1 MGVSSFISGLIPLS
15 VNFSASGLHL
25 VSVFSVGLLIS
36 TAFVL
41 IIPEGLEH
49 YTVHEPIGLWL
60 LTGFIVLFSIN
71 SITSIFSSNTNV
83 PSQFEQ
89 SFQLSHLNDEFIRPL
104 SPPESAQAQP
114 QLERPFVASKREKN
128 MLLAPFKNPRT
139 LGLIIHALTD
149 GIALASS
156 IMSDSD
162 DSVDFT
168 SVFVVFAIFVHKLP
182 TCFAL
187 SSLLL
192 ASGTSSKEILYHVG
206 VFSSSSPIGAILT
219 YLVVAFVINSN
230 FNEAAGELLI
240 FSGGAFLFVG
250 FHALHETLDHN
261 QSSKDRI
268 SQFKGLGLCLLGM
281 IIPAFIALVRDEA

>member
-1 MGVSSFISGLIPLS
+1 MGVSS
-15 VNFSASGLHL
+15 LHL
-25 VSVFSVGLLIS
+25 VSLFSVGLLIS

-60 LTGFIVLFSIN
+60 LAGFIVLFSIN
-71 SITSIFSSNTNV
+71 SITSIVGSNTSV

-89 SFQLSHLNDEFIRPL
+89 SFQLSHLSDDFTRPL

-114 QLERPFVASKREKN
+114 QLEPPLVFAKSEKN

-162 DSVDFT
+162 GSVDFT

-192 ASGTSSKEILYHVG
+192 ATGTSNKEILYHVG
-206 VFSSSSPIGAILT
+206 VFSLSSPIGAVLT
-219 YLVVAFVINSN
+219 YFMVAFVINGN
-230 FNEAAGELLI
+230 FNEAAGELLV

-250 FHALHETLDHN
+250 FHALHETLNHK
-261 QSSKDRI
+261 QSSKDRT
-268 SQFKGLGLCLLGM
+268 SQTKGLGLCLLGM
-281 IIPAFIALVRDEA
+281 IIPAFIALVKDEA

>member
-1 MGVSSFISGLIPLS
+1 MGVS
-15 VNFSASGLHL
+15 FSANSLHL

-60 LTGFIVLFSIN
+60 LAGFVVLFSIN
-71 SITSIFSSNTNV
+71 SITSIANSNTCL

-89 SFQLSHLNDEFIRPL
+89 SFQLSHLSDEFIRPL
-104 SPPESAQAQP
+104 SPPESAQAEP
-114 QLERPFVASKREKN
+114 QLERPFVASKPEKN

-162 DSVDFT
+162 ESVNFT
-168 SVFVVFAIFVHKLP
+168 SLFVVFAIFIHKLP

-192 ASGTSSKEILYHVG
+192 AAGTSNKEILYHVG
-206 VFSSSSPIGAILT
+206 VFSSSSPIGALLT
-219 YLVVAFVINSN
+219 YFMVSFLINGN
-230 FNEAAGELLI
+230 FNEAAGELLV

-250 FHALHETLDHN
+250 FHALHETLN
-261 QSSKDRI
+261 PNKSPKDKT

-281 IIPAFIALVRDEA
+281 IIPAFIAFVKDEA